1 LTGAR
6 ALLLVWGL
14 WGFCLLAA
22 PVSPRFDADPFSV
35 SLLVC
40 ANVALLI
47 GLGIGSLW
55 KRQSAVP
62 ESNHLRYAGRAIDL
76 VIIALIGLGLIAIVA
91 RQIDYFVIRHV
102 SVGACIEEVRGQLAL
117 AGPNFMSLIFALLI
131 PAGVAAGILGLAT
144 LLQRRALGAG
154 CSIGVS
160 ALLVF
165 ALAAIPAL
173 LMRSRSPLF
182 LLLAMALVTA
192 LLAAPRLSWRGA
204 LLAGSA
210 TLTTFLVMMLLF
222 LSREF
227 QCDQIPDL
235 GDLVEHSRLSLLV
248 PVRSYVLDAIRAA
261 DPWLAK
267 LIYALVSVVQYVL
280 HGVFSFFRLVAEKN
294 PNDPLLLGRF
304 EFVVFDK
311 LRQVLL
317 HVPPPDLEIYNPRTR
332 QFTTFWGPA
341 YIDFGYF
348 MIVYGF
354 VFGLVVDFFRRRV
367 ERGDIFALPLYVL
380 LLVQVMM
387 VPVANGLQMGD
398 ALYMNIGLFGLWIA
412 ARALSPRLAHPD

>member
-1 LTGAR
+1 MRSFVIHARRLTGAR

-76 VIIALIGLGLIAIVA
+76 VMIALIGLGLIAIVA

-267 LIYALVSVVQYVL
+267 LIYALVSVVWSRKKIQTTPSCWDASSL
-280 HGVFSFFRLVAEKN
+280 SSSTSCARCC
-294 PNDPLLLGRF
+294 
-304 EFVVFDK
+304 
-311 LRQVLL
+311 
-317 HVPPPDLEIYNPRTR
+317 
-332 QFTTFWGPA
+332 FTC
-341 YIDFGYF
+341 
-348 MIVYGF
+348 
-354 VFGLVVDFFRRRV
+354 RRPTWKSTIP
-367 ERGDIFALPLYVL
+367 ERGSSQPF
-380 LLVQVMM
+380 
-387 VPVANGLQMGD
+387 GD
-398 ALYMNIGLFGLWIA
+398 PPISI
-412 ARALSPRLAHPD
+412 SDTS